1 MPRAK
6 GGSKSRQRR
15 KKIMKMAKGYVGG
28 RGRLYKTARET
39 VERAL
44 VFAYRDRR
52 VKKRTFR
59 GLWITRIGAAAK
71 MSGLSYSQ
79 LIKGLKQARVE
90 LDLVE
95 VAPDAQPPVCRMMD
109 YGKFRYEQK
118 KKSHGPKKHSVVE
131 IKEVKMGSRTDP
143 HDVVHKVRNIRQ
155 FIGKGQRVKVSV
167 FFRGREITH
176 PELGRQMLRGVV
188 DQIQDIA
195 KVDIEPRLEGRSMA
209 MLLTP
214 K

>member
-1 MPRAK
+1 VPRAK

-79 LIKGLKQARVE
+79 FIKGLKQARVE
-90 LDLVE
+90 LDRKMLAE
-95 VAPDAQPPVCRMMD
+95 LAVADLPAFGQLAQTA
-109 YGKFRYEQK
+109 
-118 KKSHGPKKHSVVE
+118 KSHLS
-131 IKEVKMGSRTDP
+131 
-143 HDVVHKVRNIRQ
+143 
-155 FIGKGQRVKVSV
+155 
-167 FFRGREITH
+167 
-176 PELGRQMLRGVV
+176 
-188 DQIQDIA
+188 A
-195 KVDIEPRLEGRSMA
+195 
-209 MLLTP
+209 
-214 K
+214 

>member
-28 RGRLYKTARET
+28 RGRLYKSARET

-71 MSGLSYSQ
+71 LNGLSYSQ
-79 LIKGLKQARVE
+79 LIKGLKRAGVE
-90 LDLVE
+90 LDRKILAELAV
-95 VAPDAQPPVCRMMD
+95 VDLPAFGQLAQTA
-109 YGKFRYEQK
+109 
-118 KKSHGPKKHSVVE
+118 KSHLS
-131 IKEVKMGSRTDP
+131 
-143 HDVVHKVRNIRQ
+143 
-155 FIGKGQRVKVSV
+155 
-167 FFRGREITH
+167 
-176 PELGRQMLRGVV
+176 
-188 DQIQDIA
+188 A
-195 KVDIEPRLEGRSMA
+195 
-209 MLLTP
+209 
-214 K
+214 